1 MFPII
6 GRNPF
11 NFTSKMI
18 NEIYRYNIDNEN
30 YLLKNKKI
38 IQYLICKND
47 KLHIIIRKL
56 KCNLYYKNILLLLS
70 LCINIKLLR
79 KLKIKKKK
87 LKNIIYNY
95 IHNYKQN
102 RIKNNFSGT
111 LKKRLWLITPTY

>member
-79 KLKIKKKK
+79 KLKIKKK
-87 LKNIIYNY
+87 N
-95 IHNYKQN
+95 
-102 RIKNNFSGT
+102 
-111 LKKRLWLITPTY
+111 